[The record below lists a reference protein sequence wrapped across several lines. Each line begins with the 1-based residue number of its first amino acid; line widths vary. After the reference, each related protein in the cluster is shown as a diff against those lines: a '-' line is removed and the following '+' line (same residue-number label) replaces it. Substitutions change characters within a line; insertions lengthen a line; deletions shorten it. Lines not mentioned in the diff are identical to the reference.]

1 MSQVLIIEDELAT
14 AEPVK
19 QALELNGISAD
30 IAKDGVEGIEM
41 FDKGDY
47 ELVLLDL
54 KLPGMQ
60 GEEVLTRL
68 RKIDPFIDVIIYTN
82 YSDFAD
88 IKKLANI
95 GIEGYINKGPSA
107 DLGELVEAI
116 KRRLAPLDN
125 DTFVKLIEDIK

>member
-30 IAKDGVEGIEM
+30 IAKDGVEGLEM

-125 DTFVKLIEDIK
+125 DTFVKLIQDIK

>member
-19 QALELNGISAD
+19 QALALNDISAD
-30 IAKDGVEGIEM
+30 IAKDGTEGLDM